1 MPLFLRAETGSIG
14 MERPDLL
21 LDLHR
26 GQDRLGPGG
35 EAETL
40 LAISLSG
47 LAPTGDLRVADLGC
61 GTGASALT
69 IARAL
74 SARVVAVDLFP
85 EFLVELRRRAASAGL
100 LDQIETRVASMDAPA
115 FEDGSLDAIWSEG
128 AIYNIGFAEGI
139 RSWRRYLKPGGILA
153 VTDLTWWTVD
163 RPAALTAYWER
174 LYPGVGVASAKM
186 ALLEASGYSPIG
198 YFPLPMNCW
207 LENYYRPLRSGFD
220 EFIARHRG
228 SAEARA
234 IIDAENEEFS
244 IYQRYS
250 SFFGYGFYI
259 ARRVGE

>member
-1 MPLFLRAETGSIG
+1 M
-14 MERPDLL
+14 
-21 LDLHR
+21 
-26 GQDRLGPGG
+26 
-35 EAETL
+35 
-40 LAISLSG
+40 
-47 LAPTGDLRVADLGC
+47 GC
-61 GTGASALT
+61 GTGASSLVLA
-69 IARAL
+69 
-74 SARVVAVDLFP
+74 SAVSAQITAIDLFP
-85 EFLVELRRRAASAGL
+85 EFLGELEQRAEAAGVADLIQTRAASMNDL
-100 LDQIETRVASMDAPA
+100 L
-115 FEDGSLDAIWSEG
+115 FEDGSLDAVWSEG
-128 AIYNIGFAEGI
+128 AIYNMGFEEGI
-139 RSWRRYLKPGGILA
+139 RSWRRYLKPGGVLA
-153 VTDLTWWTVD
+153 VTELTWWTVD

-186 ALLEASGYSPIG
+186 TLLEASGYSPIG

-220 EFIARHRG
+220 DFIARHRG